1 MERQSPIKW
10 ADLSQTEKY
19 SSKMNQVPFCLLHKI
34 CLTLDIIR
42 ADGKD
47 VREFAS
53 KLNIS
58 IPEFECLQQAAKVES
73 RTTTSV
79 ILAWIPSWTVADFVS
94 IMKDMERE
102 DIIDLINGWK

>member
-1 MERQSPIKW
+1 
-10 ADLSQTEKY
+10 
-19 SSKMNQVPFCLLHKI
+19 MNQVPFCLLHNI

-42 ADGKD
+42 EADGKD

-53 KLNIS
+53 RLNIS
-58 IPEFECLQQAAKVES
+58 VPEFERLQQAAKVES

-79 ILAWIPSWTVADFVS
+79 ILARIPSWTVADFVS

-102 DIIDLINGWK
+102 DIIDLISGWK

>member
-1 MERQSPIKW
+1 
-10 ADLSQTEKY
+10 
-19 SSKMNQVPFCLLHKI
+19 MNQVPFCLLHKI
-34 CLTLDIIR
+34 FLTLDIIR

-58 IPEFECLQQAAKVES
+58 ITEFECLQQAAKVES

-79 ILAWIPSWTVADFVS
+79 ILARIPSWTVADFVS

-102 DIIDLINGWK
+102 DIIDLINEWK